1 MSGDVF
7 GGIQD
12 LRLEKNV
19 GKNATL
25 TVDGHAIFD
34 NDDYDVK
41 IDLSQPGLGYIRG
54 GYTEFRSWY
63 DGNGGFS
70 PADGTWFSPRNS
82 DSRSIAALR
91 GSNSVCARPTGLKSR
106 STIRTNFVMA
116 TKIQPAG
123 ATRT

>member
-1 MSGDVF
+1 MY

-12 LRLEKNV
+12 LHLERAV

-34 NDDYDVK
+34 NHDYDVK

-63 DGNGGFS
+63 DDNGGFS
-70 PADGTWFSPRNS
+70 PAGGGTWIPPRYHEL
-82 DSRSIAALR
+82 DARSRDCLGR
-91 GSNSVCARPTGLKSR
+91 TRPAQAQL
-106 STIRTNFVMA
+106 A
-116 TKIQPAG
+116 
-123 ATRT
+123 